1 MPSPGSPPFEYRPA
15 FQIAGW
21 RPVSEQEQE
30 EARGLFLRRNA
41 PRRLGLHK
49 IGSFW
54 FCRHHNLSGEP
65 RQGYAEGIYASEMAD
80 ARALIRDGRSE
91 WAQVYRVEQL
101 PDGLML
107 AREDQELLARI
118 LAKSPG
124 KNRGRPPIGELA
136 MTDAERKRRSRKTL
150 PPQERHQPGIVVP
163 VPLGPAVPGIF
174 NAWMEIE
181 HMVTKYE
188 LGLASQ
194 YHERL
199 GDLLDKLAGA
209 PPDYVLTWDE
219 FKTVAAAAILH
230 QRSAG
235 EVLQ

>member
-1 MPSPGSPPFEYRPA
+1 
-15 FQIAGW
+15 
-21 RPVSEQEQE
+21 
-30 EARGLFLRRNA
+30 
-41 PRRLGLHK
+41 
-49 IGSFW
+49 
-54 FCRHHNLSGEP
+54 
-65 RQGYAEGIYASEMAD
+65 MAD

-91 WAQVYRVEQL
+91 WAQVYHVEQL

-107 AREDQELLARI
+107 AREDRELLARI

-124 KNRGRPPIGELA
+124 RNRGRPPLGDRA
-136 MTDAERKRRSRKTL
+136 MTMVERAAKHRQSKTL

-163 VPLGPAVPGIF
+163 VPLGPAVPGI
-174 NAWMEIE
+174 NPWMEIKQ
-181 HMVTKYE
+181 MVTKYE

-199 GDLLDKLAGA
+199 GELLDRLASA

-219 FKTVAAAAILH
+219 FKTVAAAAVLH
-230 QRSAG
+230 QRSS